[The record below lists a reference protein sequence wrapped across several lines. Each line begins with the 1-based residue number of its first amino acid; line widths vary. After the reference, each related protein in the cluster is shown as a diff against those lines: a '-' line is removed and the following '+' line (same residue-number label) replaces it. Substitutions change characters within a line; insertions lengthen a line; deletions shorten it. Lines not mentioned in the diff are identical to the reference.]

1 MADNKVSVIGTVA
14 NKLQKLPIR
23 DGQIIFVKDKKK
35 VALDLD
41 EKRTFYNEIVTFE
54 NDQER
59 IDLLAPINGCFYFVI
74 DTAILW
80 FYQDEWVQITTS
92 PQEVIF
98 FGTKIPE
105 LGKANI
111 LYVDRTSGSEG
122 IKIWDEDLGKYII
135 IADRTYSM
143 SADDVLNLFT

>member
-23 DGQIIFVKDKKK
+23 NGQVIFVKDKKK

-41 EKRTFYNEIVTFE
+41 GKRTFYNEIVTFDT
-54 NDQER
+54 DQER
-59 IDLLAPINGCFYFVI
+59 LDLLAPINGCFYFVI
-74 DTAILW
+74 TTAILW

-98 FGTKIPE
+98 FGTTLP
-105 LGKANI
+105 
-111 LYVDRTSGSEG
+111 
-122 IKIWDEDLGKYII
+122 DLGKENVLYVNKTSGTEGISVWDKNEGKYITV
-135 IADRTYSM
+135 ADRTYSM
-143 SADDVLNLFT
+143 SSDDVLKLFN

>member
-35 VALDLD
+35 VALDLNG
-41 EKRTFYNEIVTFE
+41 KRTFYNEIVTFE

-122 IKIWDEDLGKYII
+122 VKIWDEDLGKYII

-143 SADDVLNLFT
+143 STNDVLNLFT